1 MSEKEITIS
10 EYLKTHDT
18 LTYKFKGISMR
29 PMLRQEKDLII
40 LKRYDGNGLKKYDV
54 AMYNLLGNNRNVLH
68 RVVEVYDDHYTFLG
82 DNCWNREERIPES
95 SIVAVLEAFIRD
107 GKVIPVT
114 NLPYRIYARVHYF
127 LYPVRIGWR
136 KFRIRASKVPLL
148 KKIWYIIKRKKEKD

>member
-1 MSEKEITIS
+1 MNEREMTIR
-10 EYLKTHDT
+10 EYLSTHDT

-40 LKRYDGNGLKKYDV
+40 LRKYDGTGLKKYDV
-54 AMYNLLGNNRNVLH
+54 AMYDLGGKRRNVLH

-82 DNCWNREERIPES
+82 DNCWNKEKQIPES
-95 SIVAVLEAFIRD
+95 SIVAVLEAFVRD

-127 LYPVRIGWR
+127 LYPA
-136 KFRIRASKVPLL
+136 RIRWWKLKVRAAKVPML
-148 KKIWYIIKRKKEKD
+148 KKIWHIIKRRPREE